1 MLGSASLEWG
11 GMVVEGKNGDV
22 YRKALRQCFVPIR
35 YMELELQLQ
44 LQLVGTG
51 LIRKNI
57 I

>member
-51 LIRKNI
+51 LIKKNI